1 MFVLDPQGICESCL
15 NKATDAEIIRCEVCQ
30 FNFHALCNSD
40 QGKSDEYIARRSHLN
55 LHKQPSTKKNFMW
68 KCNRCLT
75 LSEENQ
81 AASVKEM
88 MSKLMERFVMLESQ
102 IKTQI
107 TTQVTEE
114 FEKLTASQTEEFEKL
129 SSSIANKEVPEPA
142 PGVNT
147 VWSDSNRVDQ
157 MIKSSI
163 LVKPDIHGNP
173 VSADKVKKTV
183 MDHGIPVTKVVVSSS
198 GDTFI
203 NMPDEKSR
211 DKLHPLLQSEDNEVV
226 LLKSKLPSINILGVT
241 EELSRDEIKQGICN
255 QNASIGVLVNEQKEE
270 FEVIYKRA
278 PPPGKDYHQVT
289 IRVSPNVRKA
299 ISNLGDKIFLSRKL
313 CNVDDSFHIKR
324 CNNCQHFH
332 HYASKCGDGKPPVC
346 GYCGEE
352 HKSNDC
358 LLKNSPSHTHK
369 CVNCQ
374 TAGLEKFEGHSTFFR
389 YCPAYKIEQ
398 KKLENSIAYNYSN

>member
-1 MFVLDPQGICESCL
+1 MFVLDPQGRCETCL
-15 NKATDAEIIRCEVCQ
+15 SKATDAEIIRCEVCQ

-40 QGKSDEYIARRSHLN
+40 EGNSEEYIARKSHLN

-81 AASVKEM
+81 AASVREL

-107 TTQVTEE
+107 KTQVTEE
-114 FEKLTASQTEEFEKL
+114 FEKLTVSQTEEFEKL
-129 SSSIANKEVPEPA
+129 SSSIATKEVPEPA
-142 PGVNT
+142 PGVTT
-147 VWSDSNRVDQ
+147 VWSDSNRVNQ
-157 MIKSSI
+157 MIKSSL
-163 LVKPDIHGNP
+163 LVKADTDGNP
-173 VSADKVKKTV
+173 VSAEKVKKVV
-183 MDHGIPVTKVVVSSS
+183 MDHGIPVTKVVVSST

-211 DKLHPLLQSEDNEVV
+211 DKLHPLLQSEDNDVV
-226 LLKSKLPSINILGVT
+226 LLKSKLPSISIMGVT
-241 EELSRDEIKQGICN
+241 EDLSRDEIKQGICN
-255 QNASIGVLVNEQKEE
+255 QNASIGMLVNEQKEE
-270 FEVIYKRA
+270 FEVIYKRP

-299 ISNLGDKIFLSRKL
+299 ISNLDNKIFLSQKL

-324 CNNCQHFH
+324 CNNCQDFH
-332 HYASKCGDGKPPVC
+332 HYASKCDGKPPVC
-346 GYCGEE
+346 GYCGEQ

-358 LLKNSPSHTHK
+358 LLKTSHSRTHK
-369 CVNCQ
+369 CINCQ
-374 TAGLEKFEGHSTFFR
+374 TAGLEKFEGHSTFYR
-389 YCPAYKIEQ
+389 HCPAYKIQQ
-398 KKLENSIAYNYSN
+398 KKLESSIAYNYSN